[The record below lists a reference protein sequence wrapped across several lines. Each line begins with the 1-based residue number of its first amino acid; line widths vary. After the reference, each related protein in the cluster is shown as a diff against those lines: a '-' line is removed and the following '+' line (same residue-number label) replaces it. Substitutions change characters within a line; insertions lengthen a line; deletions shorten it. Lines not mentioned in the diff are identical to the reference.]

1 MSSLASFRTLP
12 KAFLL
17 YGLLLAAIM
26 FDGGPGMVG
35 FVFSGESRQFGAQAA
50 GKVNINEG
58 LLKEVMPGADS
69 FSDKEGE
76 VPVYKAYRTDAA
88 SGEKTLMGYAYL
100 TADVPPEA
108 NGFSAPIDVLVGLDL
123 EGTIIGLKVVYY
135 RESLRSTW
143 GDFLSD
149 SGFQEQFVGKHASEN
164 FRVNYD
170 VDGIAQATITVR
182 AMSKGIRQSIRKVAR
197 AYLQ

>member
-1 MSSLASFRTLP
+1 MSNQGTFRALP

-17 YGLLLAAIM
+17 YGLLLAVIL
-26 FDGGPGMVG
+26 FDGGPGMLG
-35 FVFSGESRQFGAQAA
+35 LLLKEEGRSGAYAA
-50 GKVNINEG
+50 GNDITEA
-58 LLKEVMPGADS
+58 LLREVMPGADS
-69 FSDKEGE
+69 FSDREGE

-88 SGEKTLMGYAYL
+88 SGEKVLMGYAYL

-123 EGTIIGLKVVYY
+123 EGTIIGLRVVYY

-143 GDFLSD
+143 GDFLSEP
-149 SGFQEQFVGKHASEN
+149 GFQEQFVGKHATDN
-164 FRVNYD
+164 FRVHYD

-182 AMSKGIRQSIRKVAR
+182 AMSKGIRHSIRQVAI

>member
-1 MSSLASFRTLP
+1 MDSLLN
-12 KAFLL
+12 
-17 YGLLLAAIM
+17 
-26 FDGGPGMVG
+26 
-35 FVFSGESRQFGAQAA
+35 GESLRSGVLAA
-50 GKVNINEG
+50 GKVNITQE

-69 FSDKEGE
+69 FSDREGE
-76 VPVYKAYRTDAA
+76 VPVYKAYRADSA
-88 SGEKTLMGYAYL
+88 SGEKVLMGYAYL

-108 NGFSAPIDVLVGLDL
+108 TGFSAPIDVLVGLDL

-149 SGFQEQFVGKHASEN
+149 PGFQEQFVGKHATDN

-170 VDGIAQATITVR
+170 VDGIARATITVR
-182 AMSKGIRQSIRKVAR
+182 AMSKGIRHSIRQVAK
-197 AYLQ
+197 AYLQK